1 MGGLKKLERI
11 DKLIS
16 NMGFGSRKQVKAY
29 IKRGL
34 VKVNGEI
41 INDNSLKLDP
51 YKDRIEFNNMEINY
65 RRFIYL
71 MMNKPKGLVSSTN
84 DPSNKTVIDLLPDEY
99 LVYKPFPAGRLDKDT
114 EGLLLITND
123 GQLAHRL
130 LSPKKGVDK
139 VYYAE
144 VAGYID
150 ESYKE
155 RFWNGL
161 VLDDGYQ
168 TLPAE
173 LEIVESDVISKV
185 YITMQEGK
193 YHQVKRMFESIST
206 RVVYLKRISMGPLKL
221 DDKLEPGQFRE
232 LTEEE
237 ITLLKTIE
245 V

>member
-1 MGGLKKLERI
+1 MKKLERI

-130 LSPKKGVDK
+130 LSPKK
-139 VYYAE
+139 E
-144 VAGYID
+144 
-150 ESYKE
+150 
-155 RFWNGL
+155 
-161 VLDDGYQ
+161 
-168 TLPAE
+168 
-173 LEIVESDVISKV
+173 
-185 YITMQEGK
+185 
-193 YHQVKRMFESIST
+193 
-206 RVVYLKRISMGPLKL
+206 
-221 DDKLEPGQFRE
+221 
-232 LTEEE
+232 
-237 ITLLKTIE
+237 
-245 V
+245 